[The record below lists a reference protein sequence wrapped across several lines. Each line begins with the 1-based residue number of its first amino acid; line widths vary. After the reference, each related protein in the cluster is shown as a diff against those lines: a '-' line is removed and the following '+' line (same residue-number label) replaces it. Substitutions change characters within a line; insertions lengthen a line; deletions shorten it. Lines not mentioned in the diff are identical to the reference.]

1 MKTTTSNMTLRGAW
15 GALALAIASVLTLI
29 ANQAAHAQTFQ
40 VLYNFSGGADGAYPY
55 AGLTTDRAGNLYGTT
70 AAGGS
75 KNCNGGGTCGVVFR
89 LQNRGSGWLFNP
101 LYSFASDG
109 DGFSP
114 QSRVIFGPDGALY
127 STTAT
132 GGTGDVGTVFKL
144 RPLPTA
150 CKTALCPWMK
160 TTLYNFTGAP
170 DGNLPLSADVSF
182 DTAGNLYGTTAEGGS
197 GHACPA
203 GCGAVYELTPS
214 GGGWTEN
221 VIYSFQGG
229 SDGKYPSAGLALDN
243 AGNLYST
250 TSGGG
255 KYGYGTVFELSYS
268 AGGGWTEKVLY
279 SFQNGSDGNT
289 PQTGLVFDRYGNLYG
304 GTDSGGTGGGGTLFE
319 LSPGSGGNWTF
330 TTIYSFVGGDY
341 YGPPPGSVFAFDG
354 SGNLY
359 GTSAGGAYT
368 WGNVFKLTPSAGGW
382 TYQDLYDFTCGDD
395 GCFPSGVIVDAQGSL
410 YGTAGGGLTGF
421 GNVWEITP

>member
-1 MKTTTSNMTLRGAW
+1 MHCRTVAAITGWRQCWCNFHPAEKRYENHNFEHDSTRRVGRAGTGHCVCAW
-15 GALALAIASVLTLI
+15 FTLI

-150 CKTALCPWMK
+150 CKTAPRPWSGK
-160 TTLYNFTGAP
+160 RRPTSFTGVS
-170 DGNLPLSADVSF
+170 DGNLPLSRRRQFRHGRKSVWHDSRRWQR
-182 DTAGNLYGTTAEGGS
+182 
-197 GHACPA
+197 PRM
-203 GCGAVYELTPS
+203 S
-214 GGGWTEN
+214 GG
-221 VIYSFQGG
+221 
-229 SDGKYPSAGLALDN
+229 LRRRL
-243 AGNLYST
+243 
-250 TSGGG
+250 
-255 KYGYGTVFELSYS
+255 
-268 AGGGWTEKVLY
+268 
-279 SFQNGSDGNT
+279 
-289 PQTGLVFDRYGNLYG
+289 
-304 GTDSGGTGGGGTLFE
+304 
-319 LSPGSGGNWTF
+319 
-330 TTIYSFVGGDY
+330 
-341 YGPPPGSVFAFDG
+341 
-354 SGNLY
+354 
-359 GTSAGGAYT
+359 
-368 WGNVFKLTPSAGGW
+368 
-382 TYQDLYDFTCGDD
+382 
-395 GCFPSGVIVDAQGSL
+395 
-410 YGTAGGGLTGF
+410 
-421 GNVWEITP
+421 